1 MTLRIAKCE
10 NCGAKLSIN
19 SEDALYCEN
28 CGTKYLQQQDINNTY
43 ITKNENITKNFYGNA
58 AKQEIKSEKIDGY
71 INRAI
76 EEFKNEQYADARS
89 FCMKI
94 LDKDPNNQDAI
105 IIKSLLQ
112 KQSSRIYVRP
122 NIFNVLN
129 TVNYLLDDDKYKKA
143 TKSISLVL
151 YALENSVENKDNFI
165 YQCSYHYDELVEQIV
180 KTNRKVEKS
189 NIELKDKF
197 LQTLSNIDTQA
208 EKIFNDNRKSEIA
221 HKLELERIEKEIA
234 RERTREKI
242 KKIIGIVI
250 VAILVGI
257 VMILYEFHQS

>member
-1 MTLRIAKCE
+1 MTLKIAKCD

-19 SEDALYCEN
+19 SEGALYCEN
-28 CGTKYLQQQDINNTY
+28 CGTKYLQQQDISNTY

-58 AKQEIKSEKIDGY
+58 VKQEIKSEKIDGY
-71 INRAI
+71 LNRAI
-76 EEFKNEQYADARS
+76 EEFKNGQYADSRS

-112 KQSSRIYVRP
+112 KKSSRAYVKP
-122 NIFNVLN
+122 GIFNVLN
-129 TVNYLLDDDKYKKA
+129 TINYLLDDDNYQKA

-151 YALENSVENKDNFI
+151 YALENSVEDSDNFI

-197 LQTLSNIDTQA
+197 LQTLSNIDTRA
-208 EKIFNDNRKSEIA
+208 EKISDDNHKSMIA
-221 HKLELERIEKEIA
+221 HHLELERIEKETA
-234 RERTREKI
+234 RKKTTRI
-242 KKIIGIVI
+242 VTIIIFAILLGIVLWF
-250 VAILVGI
+250 ILWI
-257 VMILYEFHQS
+257 KEEQ